1 MGNSVWN
8 RAEAMHRTMEAQG
21 KGIFVTFHGQDFF
34 VRSVSAD
41 DKEIDLLKANA
52 PQFGQIKDEVICDT
66 YALVGTEDPKE
77 IHHLLY
83 LLTNE
88 EGYEEFRYVEIDD
101 EENSDEHSM
110 FLAIPVDEPLPSNAT
125 GRYLKFN
132 CDTCE
137 FYFV

>member
-1 MGNSVWN
+1 MGKSVWD
-8 RAEAMHRTMEAQG
+8 RAEVMHRSMETQG
-21 KGIFVTFHGQDFF
+21 KGVFVTLHGEDFF
-34 VRSVSAD
+34 VRSVEAE
-41 DKEIDLLKANA
+41 DKDISLLKADS
-52 PQFGQIKDEVICDT
+52 PQYGDIKEEIICDT

-77 IHHLLY
+77 ISYLLY

-88 EGYEEFRYVEIDD
+88 ECYEEFRYVEIADD
-101 EENSDEHSM
+101 YNSNEHST
-110 FLAIPVDEPLPSNAT
+110 FLAVPIDDPLPLNAT